1 MARYR
6 YSEVII
12 NEDKSV
18 LALMKVEFKFRKDQD
33 FNSDYIAACSRNYTK
48 TYLLKRISDNKF
60 KVDKLYSDGPGW
72 WSIKAFVNGDIDVY
86 WAKDILYDN
95 HKVIFKLPKW
105 IAEML
110 QFYYSY
116 EHSDLILTHLKEDI
130 YISARS
136 KESVI
141 LISEKKK
148 VLFCSSRYNNSTKVC
163 PTCEVF
169 YLDDIIFE
177 NFQITKELLQKLR
190 QLETIDEMKELI
202 QMELSINII

>member
-1 MARYR
+1 MAR

-18 LALMKVEFKFRKDQD
+18 RPLMKVDFKFRKDQNFD
-33 FNSDYIAACSRNYTK
+33 SDYIAAYNYRYDK
-48 TYLLKRISDNKF
+48 AYLLKRILDNKF
-60 KVDKLYSDGPGW
+60 KVDKLYSNGPGW

-86 WAKDILYDN
+86 WAKDILYDKN

-116 EHSDLILTHLKEDI
+116 QHSNLILTHLKEDI
-130 YISARS
+130 YISTRS

-163 PTCEVF
+163 PTCEMI

-177 NFQITKELLQKLR
+177 DFQITKELLEKLR
-190 QLETIDEMKELI
+190 QLETVDEMKELI
-202 QMELSINII
+202 QKELTISVI

>member
-1 MARYR
+1 MAR

-18 LALMKVEFKFRKDQD
+18 RALMKVDFKFRKDQNFD
-33 FNSDYIAACSRNYTK
+33 SDYIVAYNYRYDK
-48 TYLLKRISDNKF
+48 AYLLKRILDNKF
-60 KVDKLYSDGPGW
+60 KVDKLYSNGPGW

-86 WAKDILYDN
+86 WTKDILYDKN

-116 EHSDLILTHLKEDI
+116 EHSNLILTHLKEDI
-130 YISARS
+130 YISTRS

-163 PTCEVF
+163 PTCEVI

-177 NFQITKELLQKLR
+177 DFQITKELLQKLK
-190 QLETIDEMKELI
+190 QLETVDEMKELI
-202 QMELSINII
+202 QKELTISAI